1 LHVLSTPPAFVL
13 SQDQTLRQRS
23 SRSFDASTEADTA
36 KASLSSGID
45 ALADIDCSPSPR
57 ASSRRWVVP
66 GVNLAPLFWLIRSPD
81 VPSTVVEA
89 ATTGTNPL
97 RSPLLTGHEAL
108 AFHTLLSFQ
117 GASWDRPCD
126 SPDGS
131 PSRSRRRSGGH
142 LTVGLPSSSTEH
154 PIPWFR
160 RGCPHFRLVRPG
172 SEEAPERRHVTGLTV
187 ENVGRPVGIPQGI
200 AALTSN
206 RTSPRRAT
214 SRAGRLGPL
223 ARPRHQHFTQKRRPV
238 PLGSGRPPKPLELRP
253 SGCR

>member
-1 LHVLSTPPAFVL
+1 MHVLSTPPAFVL

-57 ASSRRWVVP
+57 ANSRRWAVP

-131 PSRSRRRSGGH
+131 PSRSRRLSGGH
-142 LTVGLPSSSTEH
+142 LTLGLPSSSTEH

-160 RGCPHFRLVRPG
+160 RRCPHFRLVRPVRRRRRSAATCG
-172 SEEAPERRHVTGLTV
+172 PYSRKRRSSLWYSPE
-187 ENVGRPVGIPQGI
+187 N

-206 RTSPRRAT
+206 RTSPRRAM

-223 ARPRHQHFTQKRRPV
+223 APPRHQHFTQKRRPV